1 MTVYIEDVLFENF
14 LVTYLVLCMVYAI
27 LGNKPQK
34 IRHIFSS
41 VIGAGVAL
49 LYPLINISSL
59 LLTLLKCGI
68 GYVIC
73 LVAYKGSLKK
83 QLLFYVLFLF
93 ITAVYGGINLMIS
106 YSIYGNFDT
115 GKLPTLAIIS
125 ILAIVTYLL
134 NQCKKT
140 LYKKKNV
147 QNFVYDVVIKND
159 GKIVKTQGYLD
170 TGNLL
175 IDPKDNRPVALMGFK
190 IFEKLCKDFSV
201 SNFLTKS
208 TNGLKNGHY
217 INVKT
222 ATGENSILVF
232 DVDFLEIKNSK
243 EKVCIRNPVFALS
256 KVKITGFDCDVIL
269 NANYISGVNNV

>member
-1 MTVYIEDVLFENF
+1 
-14 LVTYLVLCMVYAI
+14 
-27 LGNKPQK
+27 
-34 IRHIFSS
+34 
-41 VIGAGVAL
+41 
-49 LYPLINISSL
+49 
-59 LLTLLKCGI
+59 
-68 GYVIC
+68 
-73 LVAYKGSLKK
+73 
-83 QLLFYVLFLF
+83 
-93 ITAVYGGINLMIS
+93 MIS

-115 GKLPTLAIIS
+115 GKLPTFAIIS

-134 NQCKKT
+134 NQCKT
-140 LYKKKNV
+140 MLYKKKNI

-170 TGNLL
+170 TGNVLV
-175 IDPKDNRPVALMGFK
+175 DPKDNRPVALMGFK

-243 EKVCIRNPVFALS
+243 EKVCINNPVFALS

-269 NANYISGVNNV
+269 NANYINGVNNV